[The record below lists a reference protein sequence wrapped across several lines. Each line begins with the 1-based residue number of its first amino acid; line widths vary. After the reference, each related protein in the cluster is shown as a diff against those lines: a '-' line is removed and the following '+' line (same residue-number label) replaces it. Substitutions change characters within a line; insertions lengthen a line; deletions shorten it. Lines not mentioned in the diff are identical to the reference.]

1 MSLVMVFTMTF
12 VSIGISRVENVTCTI
27 TELGYSEV
35 KMLDGA
41 SESFSVS
48 AWEKTSKS
56 WLSIVPTLPQ
66 ILNGFGI
73 TVQSFSNEYGKNKWV
88 YVSQSPDT

>member
-48 AWEKTSKS
+48 AWEKTS
-56 WLSIVPTLPQ
+56 
-66 ILNGFGI
+66 
-73 TVQSFSNEYGKNKWV
+73 
-88 YVSQSPDT
+88 